1 MAGSGTR
8 HRLVTPCVA
17 IASLLFALAC
27 GGETTPELDTLF
39 RVADFELTDQDGEAF
54 QVSSLDD
61 QVWVASFLFTSCE
74 ATCPTLAGHLS
85 NLQSRLSGYRGRVHI
100 VSITVDPEH
109 DDPAA
114 LRAYGERFNR
124 DPAMWT
130 FLTGDPRPV
139 REVLQRAF
147 LQPDPERREIEA
159 APGYDVF
166 HGTSVLLIDRTRTCR
181 GIFPLGG
188 EGMDTLVR
196 AIEHLL

>member
-1 MAGSGTR
+1 MASRRIALGP
-8 HRLVTPCVA
+8 LAIAVTLVA
-17 IASLLFALAC
+17 IACS
-27 GGETTPELDTLF
+27 GEPTPQLDDLF
-39 RVADFELTDQDGEAF
+39 RVADFELTDQDDAPF
-54 QVSSLDD
+54 RVASLDD
-61 QVWVASFLFTSCE
+61 QVWVASFLFTSCG

-114 LRAYGERFNR
+114 LRAYGERFGR

-130 FLTGDPRPV
+130 FLTGDPRQV
-139 REVLQRAF
+139 REVLQRGF

-166 HGTSVLLIDRTRTCR
+166 HGTSVLLVDRTRTCR
-181 GIFPLGG
+181 GVFPLGG
-188 EGMDTLVR
+188 DGIDTLVR